1 MQWME
6 RQETEYRRRA
16 AASLVTDDEDN
27 ADKCREDE
35 SEDGSGSGE
44 IKKPTGLALS
54 AS

>member
-27 ADKCREDE
+27 ADKSREDE
-35 SEDGSGSGE
+35 SEDGCGSGE
-44 IKKPTGLALS
+44 I
-54 AS
+54 